1 MKEKEEK
8 MHFPKIDDFFTTQEE
23 RDAEK
28 LEKVEKIAVSSISNF
43 PNHPY
48 QVKENEEMEDFVE
61 NIKENGVIH
70 PVIVRTKEDGTYE
83 MISGHRRKRAC
94 ELAGIKEIPAIVREM
109 SDEDATILMVDSNKQ
124 RERILP
130 SEKAFAYKMKLEAMK
145 KQGKRNDLTSR
156 PMVDKLK
163 SADIIGEEVGES
175 GRQIQRYIRLTE
187 LIPELLQLV
196 DDEKM
201 KLRPAVEIS
210 YLTKSEQEYVFE
222 VMEYNEVFPSHP
234 QARELKKLS
243 ADGNLTDD
251 DIDRILSEE
260 KPNQKENIKFS
271 VDKVKWYFPKEYTP
285 TEMQKIIVKLLENYQ
300 LKWQKEKELK
310 KYDR

>member
-23 RDAEK
+23 RDEQK

-48 QVKENEEMEDFVE
+48 QVKDNEEMEDFVE
-61 NIKENGVIH
+61 NIKQKGVIH
-70 PVIVRTKEDGTYE
+70 PVIVRPKEDGTYE

-94 ELAGIKEIPAIVREM
+94 ELAGIKEIPAIVRDM
-109 SDEDATILMVDSNKQ
+109 SDEDAIIYMVDSNKQ
-124 RERILP
+124 REKILP

-145 KQGKRNDLTSR
+145 RQGQRNDLTSR

-163 SADIIGEEVGES
+163 SADIMGEEVGES

-222 VMEYNEVFPSHP
+222 AMEYNEVFPSHP

-243 ADGNLTDD
+243 AEGKLTDD
-251 DIDRILSEE
+251 EIDRIMSEE

-271 VDKVKWYFPKEYTP
+271 VDKVRGYFPKEYTP
-285 TEMQKIIVKLLENYQ
+285 TEMQNIIVKLLENYQ